1 MSAKSLRD
9 RGSPPMRASAVSTI
23 FNKERLGLTG
33 LFDRFLQCPGSR
45 MLIMCHPGRSDPEL
59 RQIDSL
65 TSQRNA
71 ELAFLLSDAWP
82 QLLVKNRLQ
91 LGRLRRLGELFL
103 RTRGVAIPSERHRN

>member
-45 MLIMCHPGRSDPEL
+45 MLIMCHPGCSDLEL
-59 RQIDSL
+59 KRIDSL

-71 ELAFLLSDAWP
+71 ELAFLLSDEWP

-91 LGRLRRLGELFL
+91 LGRLRRLCEHL
-103 RTRGVAIPSERHRN
+103 PSNSRRSNPISTTS